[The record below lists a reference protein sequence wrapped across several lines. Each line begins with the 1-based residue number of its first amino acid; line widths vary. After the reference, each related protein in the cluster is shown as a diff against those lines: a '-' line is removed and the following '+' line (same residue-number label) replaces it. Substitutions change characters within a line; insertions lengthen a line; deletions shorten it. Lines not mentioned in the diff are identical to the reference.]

1 MPHKGQM
8 DELIQ
13 KLISLIPE
21 GAKTLPKDIET
32 HFRSALQSGFA
43 QLNLVTRDEFDA
55 QVKVL
60 QRTRK
65 KLEELEKELLE
76 RIWGQPASVNPTE

>member
-1 MPHKGQM
+1 MTFKKGQL

-13 KLISLIPE
+13 KLVDLVPK
-21 GAKTLPKDIET
+21 GAKTLQKDIEA

-43 QLNLVTRDEFDA
+43 KLDLVTREEFDA

-65 KLEELEKELLE
+65 KLEQLEIELKDVE
-76 RIWGQPASVNPTE
+76 IQV